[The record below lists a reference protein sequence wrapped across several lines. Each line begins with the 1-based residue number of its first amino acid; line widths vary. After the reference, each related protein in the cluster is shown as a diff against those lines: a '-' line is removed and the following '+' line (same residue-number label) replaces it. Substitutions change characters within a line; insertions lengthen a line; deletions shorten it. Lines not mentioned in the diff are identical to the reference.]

1 MTESSTAEAKAALRA
16 EIRLARGSRVT
27 SDEESERLSQQL
39 GQYCLDNRVSV
50 AAAYLPM
57 PHEPNIRGFLDWAKA
72 QQIRLLLPV
81 VSGQDL
87 RWVEFDTNTRIGELG
102 FVEATGKV
110 ADLKAAEVIFLP
122 ALAVDLAGNRL
133 GQGKG
138 FYDRALQQPE
148 TLHKKVKRIA
158 VVFDEEIKVGLAAEP
173 HDQKVDA
180 VATASKLVWFNR

>member
-1 MTESSTAEAKAALRA
+1 MTESPTAEAKAALRA
-16 EIRLARGSRVT
+16 EIRKARGSRVT

-57 PHEPNIRGFLDWAKA
+57 PHEPNIRGFLDWAKS

-87 RWVEFDTNTRIGELG
+87 RWVEYGNETRIGELG
-102 FVEATGKV
+102 FVEAVGKP

-138 FYDRALQQPE
+138 FYDRALQQTE
-148 TLHKKVKRIA
+148 TLHRKVKRIA

>member
-16 EIRLARGSRVT
+16 EIRKARGSRVT

-39 GQYCLDNRVSV
+39 GQYCLDNRVTV

-57 PHEPNIRGFLDWAKA
+57 PHEPNIRGFLDWAKS

-87 RWVEFDTNTRIGELG
+87 RWVEYGNETRIGELR
-102 FVEATGKV
+102 FVEAAGKP

-138 FYDRALQQPE
+138 FYDRVLQQPE
-148 TLHKKVKRIA
+148 TLHKKVMRIA

-180 VATASKLVWFNR
+180 AATASKLVWFNR

>member
-16 EIRLARGSRVT
+16 EIRKTRGSRVT

-57 PHEPNIRGFLDWAKA
+57 PHEPNIRGFLDWAKT
-72 QQIRLLLPV
+72 QQISLLLPV

-87 RWVEFDTNTRIGELG
+87 LWVEYGNETRIGELG
-102 FVEATGKV
+102 FVEAVGKP
-110 ADLKAAEVIFLP
+110 ADLKAAEIIFLP

-138 FYDRALQQPE
+138 FYDRVLQRPE

-158 VVFDEEIKVGLAAEP
+158 VVFDEEIKVSLAAEP

>member
-1 MTESSTAEAKAALRA
+1 MTESSTAEAKATLRA
-16 EIRLARGSRVT
+16 EIRKARGSRVT

-57 PHEPNIRGFLDWAKA
+57 PHEPNIRGFLDWAKT

-87 RWVEFDTNTRIGELG
+87 RWVEFDTTTRIGELG
-102 FVEATGKV
+102 FVEADGKP
-110 ADLKAAEVIFLP
+110 ADLMAAEIIFLP

-138 FYDRALQQPE
+138 FYDRVLQQPE